1 LTGEKY
7 FDYLRD
13 RMGKRIPFDQD
24 SPPFSLEEAVEKIH
38 EIAKKSENVFFLSG
52 HAKERAK
59 TRKASSRQIFD
70 VLRNGKG
77 MDGPKLDKHG
87 DWRIKM
93 KFYTCGRIV
102 QVVVALKTNS
112 VIVVTVI

>member
-1 LTGEKY
+1 
-7 FDYLRD
+7 
-13 RMGKRIPFDQD
+13 MGKQIPFDQNN
-24 SPPFSLEEAVEKIH
+24 PPFTLEEAVEKIH
-38 EIAKKSENVFFLSG
+38 TIAKKSENVFFLSS

-59 TRKASSRQIFD
+59 MRKASSRQIFD

-77 MDGPKLDKHG
+77 IDGPKLDKHG

-93 KFYTCGRIV
+93 RYYTCGRSV